1 MSTPTNKA
9 ELLEMME
16 HSYTAFEALLA
27 PLSEAQLTESGVSG
41 DWSLK
46 DILAHLATWQGRA
59 AQIFEAAQHNQ
70 QPQLTPSIKTDEEID
85 QFNNTTFAANRS
97 RPLAEVKQ
105 DFHASYQQLLAATEA
120 LGEGDLFDP
129 GRFAWMEGNALW
141 TTAEGDTFGHY
152 NEHKPAIEAWLTRQ
166 LL

>member
-16 HSYTAFEALLA
+16 RGYTAFEALLA

-46 DILAHLATWQGRA
+46 DILVHLATWQGRA
-59 AQIFEAAQHNQ
+59 AQILEAAQRNE
-70 QPQLTPSIKTDEEID
+70 QPQLTPSIKTDEEMD

-120 LGEGDLFDP
+120 LGEVDLFDP
-129 GRFAWMEGNALW
+129 GRFAWMKGNALW

-152 NEHKPAIEAWLTRQ
+152 DEHKPAIEAWLARQ